1 MPPQQAQAGDHAWI
15 IQIQGDQNTVGPWP
29 HLRILCPS
37 LAPRPVDTVRSETDW
52 LRPGVEATT
61 FVGREALLDAFIAW
75 AQFHDPVRPV
85 SVRVVHGGAGVGKT
99 RFARELCRALGPD
112 WQAGF
117 VTGREARRF
126 LSQTNLGDWGWQTPT
141 LVVFDY
147 AVSLVDV
154 LPDWLSEL
162 CTVSTRPYPLR
173 LLFLERQAA
182 KGSGWLEQAFPG
194 GFGPTAACPRD
205 LLDGEPIRLPGMT
218 EPEVQRTVMQQ
229 MLDRLGSTV
238 TLPPDDAAF
247 RTQLAATDWAG
258 APLYLMMAAM
268 VMHRQGSMAKVLHLG
283 RVDLAHFV
291 ANHELNR
298 LLEVC
303 GKNTAWI
310 ILLPHLAA
318 FATLCGGL
326 SGDAVLAAIRRE
338 KTAIG
343 CDSLDPAV
351 GEQRLRGLLPDDNGG
366 IAPIRPDI
374 VGEAFVLTRLGK
386 GQATDG
392 ARAVVRAFGE
402 HPSEVA
408 AVLVRCVQ
416 DFAPRSGPETADQGN
431 NDQQQAIAW
440 LQAVA
445 DTPDLPLRPM
455 AALLDALPQQTVALR
470 SLALDWQQRTVTLLR
485 NKVTEQPDLKTTL
498 AISLNNL
505 AVRLSAVGD
514 YDEALKAAQEAVD
527 ILRDLANANPDAF
540 RPYLAGSL
548 NNLANRLSAVGKRD
562 QALKAAQE
570 ATDLY
575 TVLADANPDAFRP
588 DLAGSLNNLANR
600 LSAVGRRKEA
610 LKAAQEAVDIRRDLA
625 GANPDAFRPDLADSL
640 NNLANSLSDLGR
652 RKEALKAAQ
661 ETAELYTIL
670 ADANPDAFRPDL
682 AMSLNNLANRLSEV
696 GKRDLALKA
705 AQESVTLYRDLADAN
720 PDAFRPDLAGSLNNL
735 AYHLSNVGKCD
746 EAIVSA
752 RESARI
758 YYQLCNKFPD
768 AFKDNFTIAMTTWL
782 SLCHGVSRKE
792 AFTLLQQA
800 PEAHIR
806 DLCEGVDDAT
816 DTPPNE
822 GA

>member
-610 LKAAQEAVDIRRDLA
+610 LKAAQE
-625 GANPDAFRPDLADSL
+625 
-640 NNLANSLSDLGR
+640 
-652 RKEALKAAQ
+652 
-661 ETAELYTIL
+661 TAELYTIL